1 MPVRKIAIAEPPAP
15 QVSTV
20 PSTSLMP
27 MFTQPSSTSSTFN
40 NRLGRQKICL
50 ESALAD
56 GQESVRGTARVVNLS
71 FHKTIIVKWT
81 TNDWA
86 SSAETTATYVKGSS
100 KDETDQFRFKLELG
114 SLPVGSRLQFCL
126 KYICEGEHWDSN
138 GGANYVFQVAFF
150 FLSSNFDMEMRK
162 YIQKYSFKFAIFAG
176 PVFGFR
182 RCSPSFHN

>member
-1 MPVRKIAIAEPPAP
+1 MPVRKIAITEPPAP

-56 GQESVRGTARVVNLS
+56 GQESVTGTIRVVNLS
-71 FHKTIIVKWT
+71 FHKTVVVKWT

-86 SSAETTATYVKGSS
+86 SSAETTTTYVKGSS
-100 KDETDQFRFKLELG
+100 KDGTDQFRFKLELG
-114 SLPVGSRLQFCL
+114 SLPVGAKLEFCL
-126 KYICEGEHWDSN
+126 KYVCEGEHWDSN
-138 GGANYVFQVAFF
+138 GGANYAFQVAFF
-150 FLSSNFDMEMRK
+150 FSLPISTWR
-162 YIQKYSFKFAIFAG
+162 
-176 PVFGFR
+176 
-182 RCSPSFHN
+182 

>member
-27 MFTQPSSTSSTFN
+27 MFTQPSTSSTFN

-56 GQESVRGTARVVNLS
+56 GQESVTGTIRVVNLS
-71 FHKTIIVKWT
+71 FHKTVVVKWT

-100 KDETDQFRFKLELG
+100 KDGTDQFRFKLELG
-114 SLPVGSRLQFCL
+114 SLPVGNRLQFCL
-126 KYICEGEHWDSN
+126 KFICEGEHWDSN

-150 FLSSNFDMEMRK
+150 FSLPISTWR
-162 YIQKYSFKFAIFAG
+162 
-176 PVFGFR
+176 
-182 RCSPSFHN
+182 